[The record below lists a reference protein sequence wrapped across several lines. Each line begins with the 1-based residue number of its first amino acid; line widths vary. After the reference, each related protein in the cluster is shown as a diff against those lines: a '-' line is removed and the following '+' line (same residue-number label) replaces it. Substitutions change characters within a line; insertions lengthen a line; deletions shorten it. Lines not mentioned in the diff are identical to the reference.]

1 MLMGLLNASDQE
13 GHHEACWVGGRWR
26 RRGVGLSGEVAAPQ
40 PGPVGSEAVL
50 VEAEAGHHLG
60 LERRAH
66 LEVDRLDDGQQ
77 GEPRQQR
84 FLLHSPAGSRAD
96 EVISGLGIF
105 LFVQFIISNLGPLF
119 ACEWLKVAL

>member
-1 MLMGLLNASDQE
+1 MLMGLLNATDQE
-13 GHHEACWVGGRWR
+13 GHHEARGIGGRR
-26 RRGVGLSGEVAAPQ
+26 RRGVRLSGEVTAPE
-40 PGPVGSEAVL
+40 PGPVGAEAVL

-105 LFVQFIISNLGPLF
+105 LYYSIYNI
-119 ACEWLKVAL
+119 